1 MAVVVITGASSG
13 IGEATA
19 RQLASEGH
27 RLVLAARRIDRLE
40 QLASELA
47 AKTEVLV
54 VQTDLLDP
62 VAIDSLVQQAE
73 ARFGRIDVLINNAG
87 MGGSSTWWDMDPST
101 IAQTVTTNLT
111 APIWAARAVLPGMR
125 QRRQG
130 HIINIASVA
139 GHIGVTG
146 LYSGTKF
153 GLRGHTA
160 ALRREVMAEGINVSL
175 VSPGYVRTE
184 MTQGVRNRMPGPEI
198 VAKAISNVIKR
209 PKRDVVVPGF
219 YRLLILMDRLFPFIT
234 DRVLSKRR

>member
-27 RLVLAARRIDRLE
+27 RLVLAARRIDRLV

-47 AKTEVLV
+47 DKTEVLV
-54 VQTDLLDP
+54 VQTDVSDP
-62 VAIDSLVQQAE
+62 VAIDSLVAQAE

-87 MGGSSTWWDMDPST
+87 MGGASTWWDLDPSK
-101 IAQTVTTNLT
+101 IAQVVTTNLT
-111 APIWAARAVLPGMR
+111 APIWAARAVLPGMK

-139 GHIGVTG
+139 GHIGTGG

-153 GLRGHTA
+153 GLRGHTE
-160 ALRREVMAEGINVSL
+160 ALRREVMADAIDVSL
-175 VSPGYVRTE
+175 VSPGFIRTE
-184 MTQGVRNRMPGPEI
+184 MTQGARSRMPGPEI
-198 VAKAISNVIKR
+198 VAKAISKLMKR
-209 PKRDVVVPGF
+209 PKREVVVPGF
-219 YRLLILMDRLFPFIT
+219 YRALILMDRLFPFIT
-234 DRVLSKRR
+234 DKVLQKQT